1 MEKCGFIQRDFV
13 LLCKFSGWIVVI
25 WIGWKIKEEM
35 NREISG
41 VSFGVSLNRDIDGVS
56 FNRDIDGVDL
66 NRDISG
72 VSLKCIDSKED

>member
-41 VSFGVSLNRDIDGVS
+41 VSLNLDIGGVSLN
-56 FNRDIDGVDL
+56 
-66 NRDISG
+66 
-72 VSLKCIDSKED
+72 

>member
-1 MEKCGFIQRDFV
+1 
-13 LLCKFSGWIVVI
+13 
-25 WIGWKIKEEM
+25 M
-35 NREISG
+35 NREIIG

-56 FNRDIDGVDL
+56 LNREFDGVDL

>member
-1 MEKCGFIQRDFV
+1 
-13 LLCKFSGWIVVI
+13 
-25 WIGWKIKEEM
+25 M

-41 VSFGVSLNRDIDGVS
+41 VSFGVSLNW
-56 FNRDIDGVDL
+56 DIDGVDL

>member
-1 MEKCGFIQRDFV
+1 
-13 LLCKFSGWIVVI
+13 
-25 WIGWKIKEEM
+25 M

-41 VSFGVSLNRDIDGVS
+41 VSFGVSLNWDIGGVS
-56 FNRDIDGVDL
+56 LNRNIDGVDL